1 MKKCSFCEGWQYNG
15 REITLPHDAM
25 LEVGR
30 SPSSPGGSAT
40 GYCQGGI
47 AVYEKRFP
55 RPEEAS
61 VRFLF
66 EGVYRK
72 AKVEINGQAAGGCA
86 YGYSAFSVDAAPYLI
101 DGENTIKVT
110 ADNSELPNSRWYSG
124 TGIYR
129 PVWMLTG
136 GETHIVPGSVR
147 VSTIA
152 LTPPTIQVEADATG
166 GELRVEIFDGST
178 LVAAGAPG
186 PINISDAKLWNDETP
201 YLYRCK
207 VTLTECGETAD
218 TEEVA
223 FGIRMISKD
232 NNGLYVNGKNV
243 LLRGGCIHHDNGILG
258 ACAVA
263 AAEWRKVRMLKE
275 AGFNAIRSAHNPCSA
290 ALLDACD
297 HYGVYVID
305 EAWDMWYQRK
315 NMYDYGLDFE
325 DNWRFDLESMVEKD
339 CNHPSVLM
347 YSIGN
352 EVSEPASEKG
362 LALARELTDTLH
374 HLDHTRLVTGGFN
387 LMLMMRAAE
396 GKIQFSEKA
405 PDTKPMNSSM
415 MFNMMAS
422 TIGTGMN
429 KSSGSAKVDTLI
441 TPLMEIVDVAGYNYA
456 SGRYAKDAKLHP
468 ERVIVGSETFP
479 QDIVKNWRMVK
490 QYPALI
496 GDFMWTAWDYL
507 GEAGIGAWAYT
518 EDGCSFNKPYPW
530 LLGDVGAID
539 LLGNPTGELYL
550 AQAAWGQLAGPV
562 IAVQPVNHHGV
573 QPAKQ
578 TWRGTNA
585 IPSWS
590 WKDCDGEKAV
600 VEVYTDAAAVELLL
614 NGKRIGKKKV
624 KECAASFQVH
634 YKPGLLE
641 AVAYGASGAETGRA
655 TLRSADAAQPV
666 VQFEQAA
673 ARPGEVLFV
682 PVSISDET
690 GIVEA
695 NDDRVLTISV
705 ENGELLAFG
714 SANPRTED
722 NYRSGCCISYYGRA
736 LAVVRAGAGG
746 ALMVTVSDGSSHG
759 SAQIDIE
766 NRKGEPQA

>member
-1 MKKCSFCEGWQYNG
+1 MKKLSFCEGWQYNG

-25 LEVGR
+25 LEAGR
-30 SPSSPGGSAT
+30 NPSSPGGSAT
-40 GYCQGGI
+40 GYYQGGV
-47 AVYEKRFP
+47 AVYEKHFP
-55 RPEEAS
+55 RPEETS

-147 VSTIA
+147 ISTIA
-152 LTPPTIQVEADATG
+152 LTPPTIQVEANAMG
-166 GELRVEIFDGST
+166 GELRVEIFDGDA
-178 LVAAGAPG
+178 LVATGAPG
-186 PINISDAKLWNDETP
+186 SINIPDAKLWSDETP

-207 VTLTECGETAD
+207 VTLTERGETMD
-218 TEEVA
+218 TEEVT
-223 FGIRMISKD
+223 FGVRMISKD
-232 NNGLYVNGKNV
+232 HNGLYVNGKNV
-243 LLRGGCIHHDNGILG
+243 LLRGGCVHHDNGILG
-258 ACAVA
+258 ACAYA
-263 AAEWRKVRMLKE
+263 EAEWRKVRMLKE
-275 AGFNAIRSAHNPCSA
+275 AGFNAIRSSHNPCSA

-297 HYGVYVID
+297 YYGVYVID

-315 NMYDYGLDFE
+315 NTYDYGLDFE
-325 DNWRFDLESMVEKD
+325 ENWRFDLESMVEKD
-339 CNHPSVLM
+339 YNHPSVLM

-362 LALARELTDTLH
+362 LSLARELTDTLH
-374 HLDHTRLVTGGFN
+374 RLDSGRLVTGGFN
-387 LMLMMRAAE
+387 LMLLMRARE
-396 GKIQFSEKA
+396 GKFQFSEEA

-429 KSSGSAKVDTLI
+429 RSSGSKKVDTLI
-441 TPLMEIVDVAGYNYA
+441 SPLMDIVDVAGYNYA

-518 EDGCSFNKPYPW
+518 EDGRSFNKPYPW

-550 AQAAWGQLAGPV
+550 AQAAWGLLTEPV

-590 WKDCDGEKAV
+590 WKDCEGEKAV
-600 VEVYTDAAAVELLL
+600 VEVYTDAAAVELFLG
-614 NGKRIGKKKV
+614 GKSVVKKKV
-624 KECAASFQVH
+624 KDCIASFQLG
-634 YKPGLLE
+634 YAPGTLE
-641 AVAYGASGAETGRA
+641 AVAYTASGSEAGR
-655 TLRSADAAQPV
+655 TILKSAGVAHPV
-666 VQFEQAA
+666 PQFEQAA
-673 ARPGEVLFV
+673 ARPCEVLFV
-682 PVSISDET
+682 PVSIADET
-690 GIVEA
+690 GIVES
-695 NDDRVLTISV
+695 NDDRVLTVSV

-722 NYRSGCCISYYGRA
+722 DYRSGRCVSYYGRA
-736 LAVVRAGAGG
+736 LTVVRAGADG
-746 ALMVTVSDGSSHG
+746 AVTVTVSDGSSTG
-759 SAQIDIE
+759 KAQIPIE
-766 NRKGEPQA
+766 SNKEESQT